1 MIVINDAQKK
11 IGKELIKS
19 NDINLITSNF
29 IEFTQR
35 NAINT
40 DSITH
45 FEQPFTEGRIQ
56 FIKVAD
62 GAYSM
67 EYASGSDVLRD
78 GESIESYF
86 LGCNRI
92 NDNNKRPIY
101 IDIPKN
107 AKEIKFLFTGT
118 LSGHSII
125 VTDLNSESY
134 RVYQDRRTNSSILY
148 DNVVMAI
155 DYNDYRV
162 EGSHGGIATA
172 YMQYING
179 KWQLLLQKQKYKI
192 EGNIA
197 IPIFRDENKPLDSY
211 HASVN
216 FLSYKKRKFI
226 EYRGRLHK
234 RILNLAKLYNIP
246 TNDINKD
253 NFEFDDFSLDNLASN
268 PWVVIINNISNK
280 IKSDS
285 ILLKQ
290 LLKKWESELKHLES
304 LSLNKVKE
312 RNRINVLKT
321 KTAKN
326 RMYLLFITEQY
337 ESLLLETRDAERSW
351 LWYQVK
357 EKKGMDWV
365 IERKSIKRRN
375 IESDLLITNRYHNLV
390 YIHKNSANIKFKID
404 FNNGMQKFSEISIA
418 LVRDDMTSLQ
428 MKEIYVNQNLT
439 ALDRGALYKKI
450 EESEHKEY
458 IDNILNKTE
467 KISELFYLNGSIT
480 NRLAPQDFYLMLADD
495 TSNGRCYPLV
505 RAMSVALSNRGTKG
519 ANLLIDRLFV
529 ASATPNET
537 DSVLFKSALAKL
549 HSNISAVEASI
560 PHGYMDLNDI
570 KNLLTLKEKNM
581 MFAVNTRT
589 HSMLI
594 GKTVTDGYTLYY
606 FYDPNFGLFSFDKSK
621 SLFSAVNKFMIDN
634 QMAKYYSAFGTD
646 STPTFSVLTIVNDD
660 MALVPVGNYLN
671 VDNLSDVESLSTAS
685 ERQQSVVQLIE
696 RQDIVEV
703 DIQLKTSLTILDA
716 QQWGKSLSKS
726 IEKISSEHRLGKS
739 WLPLFSNIEEI
750 EDNHYRIQFINKDDP
765 QSTYWAETTDSSLI
779 AFKNYYEKNMLAF
792 EQYYYINE
800 NKVVPK
806 GGDINT
812 VPIEGLNAGIA
823 IQSIIQWAENRTKK
837 LSEDNENSSNLSLAL
852 KLHSYVNYTMT
863 AHGTMTDAVKITE
876 LVKTV
881 LIEESDTSAMVISDF
896 SFSLANVANEGVG
909 LIFNGAVVGFDI
921 YELEHAENESQK
933 VVFGTQLA
941 FDSVGLI
948 AGAGSA
954 GAGFLGAA
962 STSMALGG
970 ASVIFAGLGIGFAGL
985 ARNFAIIGDNAKAV
999 GRYFYALDQAYKG
1012 NGYDYLSDKKA
1023 LVPRFGAVFRKI
1035 DLRSKQIEFDSQY
1048 IYRTS
1053 SVSAGGGRRN
1063 YIFWGGNFP
1072 TMVIDKD
1079 KAINIRDGIGYQ
1091 NKVHK
1096 LETENVEALILP
1108 VIPKS
1113 YIKYNYNL
1121 WPGATMRHD
1130 CGFDVIR
1137 RLENEDN
1144 FDYDFYIFPSE
1155 NTITQIYH
1163 EYVDTPIEVR
1173 LDKQYRY
1180 LFVPKLAKE
1189 WHGYIKYEIQG
1200 GGGEYQISIQEGV
1213 KIKLMDDDGKAS
1225 RWVINTEQ
1233 LNNPSIKVLEN
1244 GLNIGGVEIEIS
1256 SYLNKD
1262 NIFVLD
1268 KNNEL
1273 SKVNFEALTVSV
1285 VSEDASQWGNSQQ
1298 TLVSHLR
1305 QLSHENK
1312 LYEKY
1317 IVIENYKH
1325 NEINVGRAFFEMDKE
1340 RFIFI
1345 NSEKYKNNNMVLGT
1359 ALDEV
1364 AYFYVLKSNV
1374 MLRVDISSGDILS
1387 EYKMT
1392 YPETASIEIIDI
1404 WQEDESI
1411 YISCEIMV
1419 KGNLVK
1425 TTHLFYNNK
1434 IQLLSITIDV
1444 ISQEN
1449 PSELFDK
1456 ISSNKT
1462 VSFLAEHMVGI
1473 TDNGRVSNS
1482 TTSELAK
1489 VVMISEE
1496 SEGKVSQRYWYF
1508 IENDKIIIPN
1518 YNSIRERGG
1527 LSLNPTKEDTSLL
1540 SNLFLVGGLLDEKG
1554 NEVFYFYNDKNKIIY
1569 RQESFEKQNLN
1580 STSSVMES
1588 IEIPDLKNV
1597 ILWEKS
1603 ILAIDVYGIVYQ
1615 INADGKS
1622 HQVALN
1628 TFWFEQHPFWWD
1640 SLNELFGD
1648 LPILTLFGIKSSN
1661 GKDTVPAWYVDNKV
1675 VIAQELLTGNTL
1687 KLLGRNKDDSGV
1699 LIFDTVSRKI
1709 YIQKYATP
1717 EQLRDSFGSG
1727 YQIKEVSSLPSI
1739 IELHPNTKFKSV
1751 KRVNSGVLL
1760 FTENDEILYHDV
1772 ILNGENKPSPVGTSL
1787 IIQAKKENGILIPPV
1802 ISNVKNLVLSG
1813 GEGLGRYVLIRSVWR
1828 HYKVIVIDN
1837 YANDSLIDTISLPV
1851 DDLDSLLVNQY
1862 NDDLL
1867 LTDPSTGTILML
1879 RQVFGEQSQTHKHLQ
1894 INCINK
1900 FASYNVDELI
1910 QKASFESRLSTEVS
1924 LRKKLESAPYK
1935 GEFSD
1940 LSISRL
1946 TEVMAPFSS
1955 EKSFLTS
1962 DATNQHLQKHTSEQV
1977 FSLFNEKQ

>member
-1 MIVINDAQKK
+1 M
-11 IGKELIKS
+11 
-19 NDINLITSNF
+19 
-29 IEFTQR
+29 
-35 NAINT
+35 
-40 DSITH
+40 
-45 FEQPFTEGRIQ
+45 
-56 FIKVAD
+56 D
-62 GAYSM
+62 GTYSM
-67 EYASGSDVLRD
+67 EYVSDSDVLRD

-92 NDNNKRPIY
+92 NDNNRPIY

-125 VTDLNSESY
+125 VTDLDSDSY
-134 RVYQDRRTNSSILY
+134 RVYQDSRINSSILY

-162 EGSHGGIATA
+162 EGSNEGIAAA

-179 KWQLLLQKQKYKI
+179 NWQLLLQKQKIKT
-192 EGNIA
+192 ENNISF
-197 IPIFRDENKPLDSY
+197 PIFRDEKKPLDSY
-211 HASVN
+211 HISVN
-216 FLSYKKRKFI
+216 FLSYKKREFI
-226 EYRGRLHK
+226 EYREKLHK
-234 RILNLAKLYNIP
+234 RILSLASLYNIP
-246 TNDINKD
+246 TNEIDENSFD
-253 NFEFDDFSLDNLASN
+253 FDDFSLENLESN
-268 PWVVIINNISNK
+268 PWVVTINNINNK
-280 IKSDS
+280 IKLDS
-285 ILLKQ
+285 TLLKQ
-290 LLKKWESELKHLES
+290 SLTKWESELKHLKS
-304 LSLNKVKE
+304 LSFNKVKE
-312 RNRINVLKT
+312 RKRINVLET
-321 KTAKN
+321 KIAKN
-326 RMYLLFITEQY
+326 KMYLLFITKQY
-337 ESLLLETRDAERSW
+337 ESLFLETRDAERSW
-351 LWYQVK
+351 LWYQLK

-365 IERKSIKRRN
+365 IGSKSIKRRN
-375 IESDLLITNRYHNLV
+375 IESDLEIINRYSNLV
-390 YIHKNSANIKFKID
+390 YIHKNSANIKFKMD
-404 FNNGMQKFSEISIA
+404 FNDGVKRFNEISID
-418 LVRDDMTSLQ
+418 LVKDDMTSLQ

-439 ALDRGALYKKI
+439 ALNRGALYKKI

-458 IDNILNKTE
+458 IDKILNKTG
-467 KISELFYLNGSIT
+467 KISELFYSNGSVT
-480 NRLAPQDFYLMLADD
+480 NRLAPQDFYLMLADN

-519 ANLLIDRLFV
+519 ANLLIDRLFI

-549 HSNISAVEASI
+549 HSNIGAVEASI
-560 PHGYMDLNDI
+560 PHGNMGLNDI
-570 KNLLTLKEKNM
+570 KNLLALKEKNM

-594 GKTVTDGYTLYY
+594 GKTVTDGYTLYH

-621 SLFSAVNKFMIDN
+621 SFFSAVNKFMIDN

-671 VDNLSDVESLSTAS
+671 VDNLSDVESLNTVS
-685 ERQQSVVQLIE
+685 ERQKSAIRLIE

-716 QQWGKSLSKS
+716 QQMGKSLSES

-739 WLPLFSNIEEI
+739 WLPLLSNIEET
-750 EDNHYRIQFINKDDP
+750 EDNKYRIQFINKDDP
-765 QSTYWAETTDSSLI
+765 QLTYWVETTDSSLMV
-779 AFKNYYEKNMLAF
+779 FKNYYEKNMLVF
-792 EQYYYINE
+792 EKYYYINE
-800 NKVVPK
+800 NKVTPK

-823 IQSIIQWAENRTKK
+823 IQSIIQWAENRERK
-837 LSEDNENSSNLSLAL
+837 LSEDNVHSSNLSLAL
-852 KLHSYVNYTMT
+852 KLHSYVNYTMI
-863 AHGTMTDAVKITE
+863 AHGTMTDAVKVRE
-876 LVKTV
+876 LVQTV
-881 LIEESDTSAMVISDF
+881 LTGESDASAMVISDF

-909 LIFNGAVVGFDI
+909 LIFNCTVVGFDI
-921 YELEHAENESQK
+921 YELVHAENESQK

-941 FDSVGLI
+941 FDSIGLI
-948 AGAGSA
+948 VGAGSM
-954 GAGFLGAA
+954 GARVVGAA

-970 ASVIFAGLGIGFAGL
+970 ASVIFAGLGIGFSGL

-999 GRYFYALDQAYKG
+999 GRYFYALDQAYKN
-1012 NGYDYLSDKKA
+1012 NGYDYLSEKKA
-1023 LVPRFGAVFRKI
+1023 LVPRFGAVFKKI
-1035 DLRSKQIEFDSQY
+1035 DLRSNQIEFDSQY

-1053 SVSAGGGRRN
+1053 SASAGGGRRN

-1072 TMVIDKD
+1072 SMVVDKE

-1096 LETENVEALILP
+1096 LETTNVDALILP

-1121 WPGATMRHD
+1121 WPGATLRHD

-1137 RLENEDN
+1137 RLENKDN

-1163 EYVDTPIEVR
+1163 EYVDTSIEVK
-1173 LDKQYRY
+1173 LDKKHRY
-1180 LFVPKLAKE
+1180 LFIPSLAKE
-1189 WHGYIKYEIQG
+1189 WRGYIKYEIQG
-1200 GGGEYQISIQEGV
+1200 DGGEYQISVQEGV
-1213 KIKLMDDDGKAS
+1213 KIKLMGDEGKAS

-1233 LNNPSIKVLEN
+1233 LNNSNIEVLKN
-1244 GLNIGGVEIEIS
+1244 SLNIGGVEIEIS
-1256 SYLNKD
+1256 PYLNK
-1262 NIFVLD
+1262 NNFFILN

-1273 SKVNFEALTVSV
+1273 SKVDFEALTVSV

-1345 NSEKYKNNNMVLGT
+1345 NSEKNNNIILGS
-1359 ALDEV
+1359 AFDDM
-1364 AYFYVLKSNV
+1364 AYFYISKSNIIW
-1374 MLRVDISSGDILS
+1374 LVDIPSGDIIS
-1387 EYKMT
+1387 EYKLICPGT
-1392 YPETASIEIIDI
+1392 GSIEIVDI
-1404 WQEDESI
+1404 WQEDEGI
-1411 YISCEIMV
+1411 YISCEMMV
-1419 KGNLVK
+1419 NDKLVK
-1425 TTHLFYNNK
+1425 TNYLFYNNK
-1434 IQLLSITIDV
+1434 IKLLSITLNV
-1444 ISQEN
+1444 TSQEN
-1449 PSELFDK
+1449 PPELFDN

-1462 VSFLAEHMVGI
+1462 VSFLAEHMIGI
-1473 TDNGRVSNS
+1473 TENGQISIS
-1482 TTSELAK
+1482 TTSELAE

-1496 SEGKVSQRYWYF
+1496 YDGEISQRYWYY
-1508 IENDKIIIPN
+1508 IENDKITIPN
-1518 YNSIRERGG
+1518 KEGISI
-1527 LSLNPTKEDTSLL
+1527 L
-1540 SNLFLVGGLLDEKG
+1540 SNLILVGYLLDEKG
-1554 NEVFYFYNDKNKIIY
+1554 NKIFYFYNDKNKIIY
-1569 RQESFEKQNLN
+1569 RQESVEGQNLD
-1580 STSSVMES
+1580 STLSSMES

-1597 ILWEKS
+1597 ILWGEN

-1615 INADGKS
+1615 INVDGKS
-1622 HQVALN
+1622 CQVALN
-1628 TFWFEQHPFWWD
+1628 NFWFEQHPFWWN
-1640 SLNELFGD
+1640 SLNKLFGES
-1648 LPILTLFGIKSSN
+1648 PILALLGIKSSN

-1687 KLLGRNKDDSGV
+1687 KLLGRNMDDSGV
-1699 LIFDTVSRKI
+1699 FIFDTVSCKI
-1709 YIQKYATP
+1709 YIQKYATT
-1717 EQLRDSFGSG
+1717 EQLIDTFGSG

-1739 IELHPNTKFKSV
+1739 VELHPNIKFKSV

-1772 ILNGENKPSPVGTSL
+1772 ILNGEDKPGAVGSSL

-1813 GEGLGRYVLIRSVWR
+1813 GKGLGGYVLTRSVWR

-1837 YANDSLIDTISLPV
+1837 YANDSLVDTVSLPV

-1867 LTDPSTGTILML
+1867 LTDPSTRTILML

-1900 FASYNVDELI
+1900 SASYKVDELI
-1910 QKASFESRLSTEVS
+1910 QKASFESRLSTDVS
-1924 LRKKLESAPYK
+1924 LRKKIDSIPNNK

-1946 TEVMAPFSS
+1946 TEVMAPFSI
-1955 EKSFLTS
+1955 EKSFSTS
-1962 DATNQHLQKHTSEQV
+1962 DTTNQHLQKHASEQAY
-1977 FSLFNEKQ
+1977 SLFNEKQ